1 MCMQRKTLSIS
12 LGIVISLLLAINVF
26 TYVSLTRKPK
36 LYDLTVITEDLILED
51 FNIVAFNK
59 YLYIDKGSYLEKKE
73 TSKSISGVNINAS
86 INDNPIDIVLSKD
99 FIGERYYLSNNKFIN
114 YKIDK
119 DAMLK
124 ISIKYIIDGVQKEFH
139 DNIKIIEHR
148 AKDI

>member
-1 MCMQRKTLSIS
+1 MQKKTLSIS
-12 LGIVISLLLAINVF
+12 IGIVISLLLAINVF